1 MDTHEFQSEIWL
13 PRPVDEVFAFFA
25 DPTNLDA
32 ITPAWLNF
40 QMVTPGPIKMRVGTL
55 LDYRLR
61 VRGFPVRWRSRITGW
76 EPPHGFVDEQV
87 RGPYRLWIHEHNFEL
102 RDAGTL
108 VRDYVRY
115 AIPFD
120 LLLHKFVVRPD
131 LDRIFSYRA
140 ESLGHRFCQSL
151 D

>member
-61 VRGFPVRWRSRITGW
+61 IRGFPVRWRSRITGW

>member
-61 VRGFPVRWRSRITGW
+61 IRGFPVRWRSKITGW